1 VDRGKLKRYQAFET
15 CFAGLLRRMN
25 AMPPTRATLE
35 VGPAGSL
42 SPVGTS
48 VIRAFVGLSPFRLA
62 RTDVFRLRDH
72 LGGTFH
78 VRPDRDVEV
87 GEYVELV
94 VEECVS
100 DERPMPEES

>member
-1 VDRGKLKRYQAFET
+1 MTVL
-15 CFAGLLRRMN
+15 
-25 AMPPTRATLE
+25 PPALATLE
-35 VGPAGSL
+35 VGPAGNF

-62 RTDVFRLRDH
+62 RTDLFLLRDH
-72 LGGTFH
+72 LGGVFH
-78 VRPDRDVEV
+78 VRPDRDVEA

-100 DERPMPEES
+100 DGRPMPEDS